1 MNDSHFD
8 EFSKRLAGTTSRRQ
22 ALRLFAAAG
31 GAGVLSLLGVSTA
44 GAVGRCKKEGQQCR
58 ESLECCSKFC
68 DPATSTCAP
77 CPPGTVACG
86 GQCVPACTPPRVL
99 NTNTCSCECPNGTAP
114 CGNTCCSQF
123 DVCCS
128 STSSCCPSGT
138 TCCAGNCCTSV
149 QTCQNGTC
157 CVPQGGPCTSS
168 SDCCSGSGLTC
179 VGAIKGQPGI
189 CVPFKK

>member
-1 MNDSHFD
+1 MNDSAFD
-8 EFSKRLAGTTSRRQ
+8 EVSKRLAGATSRRQ

-31 GAGVLSLLGVSTA
+31 GASVLSLLGVGRA

-86 GQCVPACTPPRVL
+86 GQCVAACTPPKVL

-114 CGNTCCSQF
+114 CGSTCCSQF
-123 DVCCS
+123 DTCCGNNSCCS
-128 STSSCCPSGT
+128 G
-138 TCCAGNCCTSV
+138 A
-149 QTCQNGTC
+149 QICQSGTC
-157 CVPQGGPCTSS
+157 CVPAGNPCTTNN
-168 SDCCSGSGLTC
+168 DCCNGRCVTIKGGSGVC
-179 VGAIKGQPGI
+179 APIK
-189 CVPFKK
+189 